1 MIQTKR
7 PIKTSS
13 MTNSRRSPKTNT
25 FNIGDSV
32 TYTCPWTGY
41 IENGVI
47 VDPAGESDYGCFD
60 IQNEDGSIDIQ
71 IPCEDILEVA

>member
-1 MIQTKR
+1 M
-7 PIKTSS
+7 
-13 MTNSRRSPKTNT
+13 
-25 FNIGDSV
+25 

-60 IQNEDGSIDIQ
+60 IEKEDGSIDIQ